1 MRGRPSI
8 LRRLLFSFLGF
19 GLAMGIIFPFYA
31 NFFVSW
37 KPGML
42 PWFIFGCI
50 VAGLS
55 IGVANYALLNFIL
68 LTRLRRISE
77 VAGQISRKDLT
88 FTCQMESNDT
98 IGEIIDS
105 FNSMVADLRS
115 LIGQTSNL
123 SGSVLKDSANI
134 SSILANIN
142 GDVGAQSG
150 SATEINHAIEHLAH
164 TVQSISSS
172 SSEAASQAR
181 ETARV
186 ANEGGSVVQ
195 QSIQGMDKISQVVE
209 EAAQAVDNLGQSSQ
223 QIGAI
228 VAVIK
233 EIAEQTNLLA
243 LNAAIEAARA
253 GEQGRGFAV
262 VADEVRKLAEKTTQ
276 ATQEISGM
284 IDSIQQETQQAVRS
298 MSMGTAEVR
307 NGVTMTHQAGEA
319 LQEIVIKVDQVS
331 HMIEGIAASTS
342 QQEADVTNI
351 KDNIEQISSLISG
364 TFSNTQMGAEQAQ
377 ALSQISSQLD
387 DLVKGFRLA

>member
-8 LRRLLFSFLGF
+8 LRRLLISFLGF

-31 NFFVSW
+31 NFFVNW

-42 PWFIFGCI
+42 PWFIVGCL

-55 IGVANYALLNFIL
+55 IGVANYALLNYIL

-77 VAGQISRKDLT
+77 VAAQISRKDLT

-105 FNSMVADLRS
+105 FNSMVMNLRV
-115 LIGQTSNL
+115 LIGQTSTL
-123 SGSVLKDSANI
+123 SGSVLQDSSHI
-134 SSILANIN
+134 STVLSDIN
-142 GDVGAQSG
+142 RDVGAQS
-150 SATEINHAIEHLAH
+150 SSTTEISHAIEHLAH
-164 TVQSISSS
+164 TVQSISNS
-172 SSEAASQAR
+172 SSEAAIQAR

-186 ANEGGSVVQ
+186 ANDGGSVVQ

-209 EAAQAVDNLGQSSQ
+209 EAARAVDNLGQSSQ

-276 ATQEISGM
+276 ATQEISAM

-298 MSMGTAEVR
+298 MGMGTAEVR

-319 LQEIVIKVDQVS
+319 LQQIVVKVDQVNR
-331 HMIEGIAASTS
+331 MIEGIAASTS

-351 KDNIEQISSLISG
+351 KDNIQQIAALIDG
-364 TFSNTQMGAEQAQ
+364 TFSNTQMGAERAQ
-377 ALSQISSQLD
+377 ELSNISGQLD
-387 DLVKGFRLA
+387 ELVKGFRLA